1 MVESGDYLC
10 VGSAVMP
17 AVPNRSALRPSAVHG
32 LIQKP
37 FTKPAVLQ
45 PVNVNGERIDPML
58 KGVEKLFGKQVYID
72 ADILDAAVNDVF
84 SGIGHKSA
92 PTVVHS
98 YEEAI
103 VGVECDPY
111 KRSLNRTTS
120 PGYPYNLHNKGKG
133 KTAWLGK
140 EQEFDLTNP
149 ELRHDVNRL
158 IDDARKGIRGD
169 AIFMATLKD
178 EKRPIEKVDAGKT
191 RVFEACPQHLAIALR
206 QYFLD
211 FAAHVMEHRIE
222 NGMAVGI
229 NPYSTEWTKLA
240 HRLQKYGDFLVAGDF
255 SNFDGSL
262 LMQVLM
268 KILDGINEWYDG
280 SEEENLIRAAL
291 WEHICNTDV
300 LIRGHVI
307 RQTHS
312 QPSGNPL
319 TVIINSL
326 FNLIIMRVAYL
337 LLKREMGLPL
347 VCDYRKFV
355 SDIVYGDD
363 DAKNISEKIISW
375 FNQQSITRILKT
387 IGMTYTDETKSESG
401 RPYKLLEEITFLKR
415 YFVLQ
420 DDGTYLA
427 PMEVSNVLEITN
439 WIKGGCV
446 KLATMENCLQTLM
459 ELGLHPKSIYDK
471 WSKVISKACARADVN
486 LRVPTYFE
494 TREEFLANRDI
505 YAAARFSPLW

>member
-1 MVESGDYLC
+1 
-10 VGSAVMP
+10 MP
-17 AVPNRSALRPSAVHG
+17 SVPNQSALRPSAVHG
-32 LIQKP
+32 QIQIPK
-37 FTKPAVLQ
+37 TQPAVLQ
-45 PVNVNGERIDPML
+45 KVCIDGEWIDPML
-58 KGVEKLFGKQVYID
+58 RGVEKLFGKQYYID
-72 ADILDAAVNDVF
+72 NDILDAAVNDVF
-84 SGIGHKSA
+84 SNLGYKETPPI
-92 PTVVHS
+92 VHS

-103 VGVECDPY
+103 VGVEGNPY

-120 PGYPYNLHNKGKG
+120 PGYPYNLYNKGKG

-140 EQEFDLTNP
+140 DNEFDLTNQ
-149 ELRHDVNRL
+149 ELRKDVQNL
-158 IDDARKGIRGD
+158 IDKAKQGIRGD

-178 EKRPIEKVDAGKT
+178 EKRPHEKVRAGKT

-211 FAAHVMEHRIE
+211 FAAHVMEHRID
-222 NGMAVGI
+222 NGIAVGI

-240 HRLQKYGDFLVAGDF
+240 HRLQKFGNQIVAGDF

-262 LMQVLM
+262 IMQVLM
-268 KILDGINEWYDG
+268 KILFAINEWYGG
-280 SEEENLIRAAL
+280 SDEDALVRATL
-291 WEHICNTDV
+291 WEHICSADV
-300 LIRGHVI
+300 LVKGHVI

-319 TVIINSL
+319 TVIVNSL

-337 LLKREMGLPL
+337 LLKKEQNMPL
-347 VCDYRKFV
+347 VCDYSKHV
-355 SDIVYGDD
+355 SDIAYGDD
-363 DAKNISEKIISW
+363 DCKNISRGIILW

-387 IGMTYTDETKSESG
+387 IGLTYTDETKGESE
-401 RPYKLLEEITFLKR
+401 RPFKTLQEITFLKR

-420 DDGTYLA
+420 RDGTYQA
-427 PMEVSNVLEITN
+427 PMDVENILEITN

-446 KLATMENCLQTLM
+446 KLATMENCSQALM

-471 WSKVISKACARADVN
+471 WSKIISRECGRAGIN
-486 LRVPTYFE
+486 LRCPTYFE
-494 TREEFLANRDI
+494 AREEFLANRDI

>member
-1 MVESGDYLC
+1 MS

-17 AVPNRSALRPSAVHG
+17 AVPNQTALRPSAVHG
-32 LIQKP
+32 LIQTP
-37 FTKPAVLQ
+37 FTKPAVLR
-45 PVNVNGERIDPML
+45 PVEINGERVDPML

-72 ADILDAAVNDVF
+72 NDILDAAVNDVF
-84 SGIGHKSA
+84 SLIGFKST
-92 PTVVHS
+92 PTIVHS

-140 EQEFDLTNP
+140 EQEFDLTNT
-149 ELRHDVNRL
+149 ELKRDVTEL
-158 IDDARKGIRGD
+158 IDKARLGIRGD

-178 EKRPIEKVDAGKT
+178 EKRPIEKVNAGKT

-211 FAAHVMEHRIE
+211 FAAHVMEQRID
-222 NGMAVGI
+222 NGIAVGI

-240 HRLQKYGDFLVAGDF
+240 NRLQRYGDFLVAGDF

-268 KILDGINEWYDG
+268 KILDGINDWYDG
-280 SEEENLIRAAL
+280 TEEENMIRTAL

-300 LIRGHVI
+300 LVRGHVI

-337 LLKREMGLPL
+337 LLKQEMGLPL
-347 VCDYRKFV
+347 VCDYGKYV

-363 DAKNISEKIISW
+363 DAKNISSDIISW
-375 FNQQSITRILKT
+375 FNQTSITRILKT
-387 IGMTYTDETKSESG
+387 IGLTYTDETKSESL
-401 RPYKLLEEITFLKR
+401 RPYKLLEEISFLKR

-420 DDGTYLA
+420 EDGMYLA
-427 PMEVSNVLEITN
+427 PMAIKNVLEITN
-439 WIKGGCV
+439 WIKGGVV
-446 KLATMENCLQTLM
+446 KLATMENCSQTIM
-459 ELGLHPKSIYDK
+459 ELGLHPKSTYDK
-471 WSKVISKACARADVN
+471 WSKVISRACAHADVN